1 MIAKTK
7 FFYKVVIKMKTKNA
21 LLIDIGGTKTEI
33 EYDNKITKYENK
45 NYDSF
50 ENFLEDFLSENSIS
64 PNILGIAA
72 AGPVNDGICKLTN
85 LSWMIDIKKIR
96 NTYFPEISLDNTFL
110 LNDLEAAAWYPK
122 NLEDKNI
129 KGNYAVI
136 SVGTGLGV
144 AFACYNKKRNEY
156 FIIPT
161 EAGHTI
167 RNIGNGETWE
177 DVLSGQ
183 GLLNYYNDFC
193 LSENKKYLTN
203 TKELYQLASK
213 NDFDSL
219 KAVNIFFQNLALFA
233 QNLALITN
241 PQQGIYLTGGIV
253 SNFYKFITLS
263 DFERTFKNNQK
274 MESFLKNIPVYFI
287 EGSAPLKSLQTFI
300 DYTYI

>member
-1 MIAKTK
+1 MIKRNT
-7 FFYKVVIKMKTKNA
+7 
-21 LLIDIGGTKTEI
+21 LLIDIGGTKTEL

-50 ENFLEDFLSENSIS
+50 ENLLEDFLSGNYIS
-64 PNILGIAA
+64 PNILGVAA

-85 LSWMIDIKKIR
+85 LPWIINIEKIR
-96 NTYFPEISLDNTFL
+96 NDFFPEISKEKSFL

-122 NLEDKNI
+122 NLKDEYPN
-129 KGNYAVI
+129 GNYLVI
-136 SVGTGLGV
+136 SSGTGLGA
-144 AFACYNKKRNEY
+144 AFACYITKENKY
-156 FIIPT
+156 FIVPT
-161 EAGHTI
+161 EAGHTL
-167 RNIGNGETWE
+167 RNAEKKESWE
-177 DVLSGQ
+177 DILSGK
-183 GLLNYYNDFC
+183 GLLNSYNDLC
-193 LSENKKYLTN
+193 LNENKKYLTN
-203 TKELYQLASK
+203 TKELYQLASE

-287 EGSAPLKSLQTFI
+287 KGSAPLKGLQTFI